1 MVCPQ
6 IWITSPIRNVTA
18 LELDGRDGEVA
29 VIVIVSH
36 DADTLLH
43 AAGSAGGIGVGL
55 TGVGL
60 TAVGLACLGDAPRSA
75 AHSPLTF
82 C

>member
-36 DADTLLH
+36 DA
-43 AAGSAGGIGVGL
+43 AP
-55 TGVGL
+55 
-60 TAVGLACLGDAPRSA
+60 PRSRFRGWDRRRPDW
-75 AHSPLTF
+75 SWPDGGRPDLF
-82 C
+82 R

>member
-36 DADTLLH
+36 DAATLLH
-43 AAGSAGGIGVGL
+43 AAGSAGGIGVGP